1 MSSSL
6 APSLLITFREA
17 LEAALIVAIIASY
30 LKKIG
35 KQSFNKYLY
44 QGVLAAIAVSAIL
57 GLAIFTIFGE
67 LTGASAEIFEGVASL
82 TAMVVLTYMILWMA
96 KHAQNIKADLEQKV
110 DVAVTTGQLV
120 GIVTLSFVAVFREGL
135 ETVLFLTTLA
145 AIDPFGAAFGV
156 VLASLIVV
164 MLAILLMKG
173 IYRLDIKK
181 FFQYT
186 SMILIVFAA
195 GLAGYG
201 THELIEAGE
210 DSGIQFGV
218 LSQQAFNINPP
229 LNSGGT
235 YPLLHEKGS
244 IGSVFAALVGYDGN
258 PEWLR
263 VIVYLAYWLIVGAY
277 VINTYHK
284 SQAKINK
291 KQ

>member
-1 MSSSL
+1 VSASL

-30 LKKIG
+30 LQKIR

-44 QGVLAAIAVSAIL
+44 QGVVAAIAVSAVL
-57 GLAIFTIFGE
+57 GVAIFRIYGG
-67 LTGASAEIFEGVASL
+67 LTGASAEMFEGVASL
-82 TAMVVLTYMILWMA
+82 TATVVLTYMILWMA
-96 KHAQNIKADLEQKV
+96 RHAQKIKAELELKV
-110 DVAVTTGQLV
+110 EVAVSTGQLI
-120 GIVTLSFVAVFREGL
+120 GIVALSFVAVFREGL

-145 AIDPFGAAFGV
+145 IIDPVGTAFGV
-156 VLASLIVV
+156 VLASAIVII
-164 MLAILLMKG
+164 LALLLMKG
-173 IYRLDIKK
+173 VYRLDIKK

-186 SMILIVFAA
+186 SIILVVFAA

-218 LSQQAFNINPP
+218 LGQKAFNINPS
-229 LNSGGT
+229 LNSDGS
-235 YPLLHEKGS
+235 YPSLHEKGV

-277 VINTYHK
+277 VIKTYRK
-284 SQAKINK
+284 ASS
-291 KQ
+291 